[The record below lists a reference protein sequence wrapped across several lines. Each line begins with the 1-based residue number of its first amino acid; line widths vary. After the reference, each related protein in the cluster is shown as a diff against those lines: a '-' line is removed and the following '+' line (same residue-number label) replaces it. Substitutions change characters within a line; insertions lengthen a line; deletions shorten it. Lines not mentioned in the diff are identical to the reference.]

1 MEQEL
6 EDEIEQVM
14 ETLMDVLTRDKMDQ
28 ITKREVVEELE
39 RSLLL
44 QKQEINHTFQYHPIF
59 SVDSTVRFFVNKFYK
74 RKHDVEEE
82 SSLTPDEGV
91 EEDEE
96 DDDIFYDNVL
106 ENSLVLPP
114 SADFLR
120 SLCVVYPDIDPQF
133 LNQTCQRFAN
143 RPGEIQVRPFVFLH
157 SM

>member
-59 SVDSTVRFFVNKFYK
+59 SVDSTV
-74 RKHDVEEE
+74 
-82 SSLTPDEGV
+82 SS
-91 EEDEE
+91 
-96 DDDIFYDNVL
+96 
-106 ENSLVLPP
+106 
-114 SADFLR
+114 
-120 SLCVVYPDIDPQF
+120 
-133 LNQTCQRFAN
+133 
-143 RPGEIQVRPFVFLH
+143 
-157 SM
+157 